1 MNFKQGD
8 IITRNTGD
16 TPTVWL
22 SQRLV
27 MDVTGIS
34 EIHLRTV
41 CRDRY
46 KNSVQK
52 CYHHH
57 NILPDTGKGW
67 RWAKM
72 DAGFYYDLSR
82 IPNRAPQFYRE
93 LFGDAAELVNNYNNF
108 LNGTQTTEFET
119 MFKRHLNQVYRS

>member
-34 EIHLRTV
+34 EKQLRTKL
-41 CRDRY
+41 RFNY

-52 CYHHH
+52 CYQ
-57 NILPDTGKGW
+57 IG
-67 RWAKM
+67 
-72 DAGFYYDLSR
+72 
-82 IPNRAPQFYRE
+82 RASCRE
-93 LFGDAAELVNNYNNF
+93 RVYVLV
-108 LNGTQTTEFET
+108 
-119 MFKRHLNQVYRS
+119 

>member
-1 MNFKQGD
+1 MNFKQND

-57 NILPDTGKGW
+57 NILPDTGKG
-67 RWAKM
+67 
-72 DAGFYYDLSR
+72 
-82 IPNRAPQFYRE
+82 
-93 LFGDAAELVNNYNNF
+93 
-108 LNGTQTTEFET
+108 
-119 MFKRHLNQVYRS
+119 